1 MAEAAIRV
9 RWAEA
14 GDAASIARLLNA
26 LNVYV
31 GCEDG
36 VFSEA
41 QVLDHFFGARQVVSV
56 LLAEV
61 EGQGEG
67 EGEAGGEVIGIA
79 TLVDFYNSD
88 RAAFCLW
95 LNDLYVEEAWRASG
109 AGRKLMAASAK
120 EALARGGESLW
131 WGVLDENRGA
141 IAFYD
146 RLGAKSDEAHILEL
160 EEEPLRRLAAEA

>member
-1 MAEAAIRV
+1 MPDQRVSV

-14 GDAASIARLLNA
+14 GDAAAIARLLNA

-36 VFSEA
+36 IFTEA
-41 QVLDHFFGARQVVSV
+41 KVLDHFFGERKVVSV
-56 LLAEV
+56 LLA
-61 EGQGEG
+61 
-67 EGEAGGEVIGIA
+67 EAGGEVIGIA

-95 LNDLYVEEAWRASG
+95 LNDLYVEEAWRSSG

-120 EALARGGESLW
+120 EALARGGDSLW

-160 EEEPLRRLAAEA
+160 EEEPLRSLAAEA

>member
-1 MAEAAIRV
+1 LPDQRVSV

-36 VFSEA
+36 IFTEDK
-41 QVLDHFFGARQVVSV
+41 VLDHFFGERKVVSV
-56 LLAEV
+56 LLAEA
-61 EGQGEG
+61 EG
-67 EGEAGGEVIGIA
+67 EGGGEVIGIA

-95 LNDLYVEEAWRASG
+95 LNDLYVEEAWRSSG
-109 AGRKLMAASAK
+109 AGRKLIAASAK
-120 EALARGGESLW
+120 EALARGGDSLW

-160 EEEPLRRLAAEA
+160 EEEPLRSLAAEA